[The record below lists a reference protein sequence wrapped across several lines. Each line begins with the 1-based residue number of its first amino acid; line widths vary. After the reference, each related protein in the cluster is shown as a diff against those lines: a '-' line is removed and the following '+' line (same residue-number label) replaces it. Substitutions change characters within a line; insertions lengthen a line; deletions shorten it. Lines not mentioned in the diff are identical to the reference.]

1 MTGIQCFP
9 HISFNLKGR
18 KLPCFQR
25 DLGCGLFSEEQKWWY
40 YCLLTYVSTTH
51 SIVLSRPL
59 PLVAEVLSTC
69 QLWSL
74 QFITQV
80 NMPSQNVSWLVLCPV
95 YLLTVLM
102 PFLSS
107 SSSNMA
113 TNADLE
119 MPLQSGHYHLLHKW
133 LHLCL
138 PNNISCMTWSLSVWH
153 WSRDLT
159 TDYRVGINTLLREDK
174 KMQKRA
180 VGRGS

>member
-25 DLGCGLFSEEQKWWY
+25 DLGCGLFSQEQKWWS

-59 PLVAEVLSTC
+59 PLVAEVLNTC

-80 NMPSQNVSWLVLCPV
+80 NMLSQNVLWLVLCPV

-119 MPLQSGHYHLLHKW
+119 IHFSLGTTICCINGCIYVCLITSPVWLDHCQSG
-133 LHLCL
+133 
-138 PNNISCMTWSLSVWH
+138 TE
-153 WSRDLT
+153 
-159 TDYRVGINTLLREDK
+159 VGIWQLITELE
-174 KMQKRA
+174 
-180 VGRGS
+180 